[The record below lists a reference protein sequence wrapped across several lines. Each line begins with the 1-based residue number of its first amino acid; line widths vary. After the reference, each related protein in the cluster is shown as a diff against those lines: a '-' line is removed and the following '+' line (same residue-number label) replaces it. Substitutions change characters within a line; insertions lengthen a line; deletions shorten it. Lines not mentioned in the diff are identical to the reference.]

1 VRLNAPSPQLG
12 QRLRGAP
19 RAVPPPRPRSV
30 AAAPPVPDEG
40 VLFAHA
46 MEGVARLG
54 DDRGNRIEGPRPAG
68 ASRRPVSEE
77 AEALALLPDLVTGA
91 ARFDI
96 ADTREYI
103 EGAIVGLDPRLVR
116 RLRRGDF
123 AWQAHLDL
131 HGMTAEA
138 ARAAVDRF
146 LTEAVRAG
154 LRCVL
159 IVHGR
164 GLNSKDQMP
173 VLKERLKVWLARGRP
188 ARVVFAFTSDRP
200 RARRLGGATRHG
212 ALLDNAA
219 DVLFVLGAAST
230 GATLGLLQSR
240 VPVAIAVSFG
250 AYALASAAGRAEAA
264 RAYTR
269 IGHAAGVCNYLLA
282 GLLAA
287 VVARPGPG
295 WGPVLDAA
303 GLVVLTVN
311 GAAAAVQAG
320 GALSRARARPGAG
333 R

>member
-1 VRLNAPSPQLG
+1 MSCPST
-12 QRLRGAP
+12 
-19 RAVPPPRPRSV
+19 ST
-30 AAAPPVPDEG
+30 VPDEG

-77 AEALALLPDLVTGA
+77 AEALALLSDLVTGA

-188 ARVVFAFTSDRP
+188 ARVVLAFTTARP
-200 RARRLGGATRHG
+200 CDGGAG
-212 ALLDNAA
+212 ALY
-219 DVLFVLGAAST
+219 VLLRRDRTRRPIEVTEGAK
-230 GATLGLLQSR
+230 R
-240 VPVAIAVSFG
+240 
-250 AYALASAAGRAEAA
+250 
-264 RAYTR
+264 
-269 IGHAAGVCNYLLA
+269 
-282 GLLAA
+282 
-287 VVARPGPG
+287 
-295 WGPVLDAA
+295 
-303 GLVVLTVN
+303 
-311 GAAAAVQAG
+311 
-320 GALSRARARPGAG
+320 
-333 R
+333 